1 MFNVKGREFF
11 PPFLLQSIENQQT
24 LKLLL
29 HLKKK
34 TMANFTLCKPQRCK
48 LKMSCERYL
57 TKPEGGVPIYFDKE
71 PSNSDGN
78 ECPMYFKKNCKTC
91 GEI

>member
-1 MFNVKGREFF
+1 
-11 PPFLLQSIENQQT
+11 
-24 LKLLL
+24 
-29 HLKKK
+29 
-34 TMANFTLCKPQRCK
+34 MANFTLCKPQRCK

-71 PSNSDGN
+71 PSNADGT
-78 ECPMYFKKNCKTC
+78 ECPVYFKKNCKSC